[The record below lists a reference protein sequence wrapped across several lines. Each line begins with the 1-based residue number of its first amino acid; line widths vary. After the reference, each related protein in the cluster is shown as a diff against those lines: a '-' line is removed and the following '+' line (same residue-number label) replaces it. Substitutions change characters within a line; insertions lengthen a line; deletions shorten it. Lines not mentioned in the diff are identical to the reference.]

1 MPKKYT
7 DEEYAALLPKKQVG
21 TAVLLF
27 NAKGELLIV
36 KPDYREG
43 WLVPGGSADENESP
57 LHCALRET
65 REEIGLEL
73 PTLHLVGVYYAPPK
87 GVYTDSLKFI
97 YSGGTLREDQIA
109 AITLETEELEEYAFT
124 PIEDALP
131 LLSSSLQKSIPESLK
146 AIEGNTVAYIE

>member
-27 NAKGELLIV
+27 NTKGELLIV
-36 KPDYREG
+36 KPDYKDG

-65 REEIGLEL
+65 KEELGLEL
-73 PTLHLVGVYYAPPK
+73 TTLQLVGVYYAPQK
-87 GVYTDSLKFI
+87 GVYADSLKFI
-97 YSGGTLREDQIA
+97 YFGGVLNEDKIA
-109 AITLETEELEEYAFT
+109 TITLETEELEKYTFT
-124 PIEDALP
+124 ATEDALP
-131 LLSSSLQKSIPESLK
+131 LLSSSLQKSLPKSLE
-146 AIEGNTVAYIE
+146 AIKNNSVAYIE